1 MAESPQHPRE
11 IPGKADLPYLRGWR
25 IKRRLTV
32 RELAKRAE
40 VSPNT
45 VHLIESL
52 KAQAQART
60 LDKLARALGVS
71 WRVLLEVSADEIEE
85 GRGAA

>member
-25 IKRRLTV
+25 VKRGYSV
-32 RELAKRAE
+32 RKLAELAG

-45 VHLIESL
+45 VHTVE
-52 KAQAQART
+52 KGAAEAQAAT
-60 LDKLARALGVS
+60 IVKLAKALGIR
-71 WRVLLEVSADEIEE
+71 WWVLLEVSADDIEDR
-85 GRGAA
+85 RGAA